1 MKKPDD
7 RAKNYATVSS
17 PVTEA
22 LICGSLKDEDSF
34 KDTDAYDELKWFNS
48 LANAN
53 EKNAMFDSSFTH
65 VGIHCG
71 CNKNSANVHMCCFQ
85 FGKDVTDKPTTK
97 LINMIDI
104 PWVNCEQSY

>member
-1 MKKPDD
+1 
-7 RAKNYATVSS
+7 
-17 PVTEA
+17 
-22 LICGSLKDEDSF
+22 
-34 KDTDAYDELKWFNS
+34 
-48 LANAN
+48 
-53 EKNAMFDSSFTH
+53 MFDSSFTH

-104 PWVNCEQSY
+104 PRVNCEQSYQGTPDQKGVQTSSMPMKISEKPVEVKAAPKAKGTYKEIS